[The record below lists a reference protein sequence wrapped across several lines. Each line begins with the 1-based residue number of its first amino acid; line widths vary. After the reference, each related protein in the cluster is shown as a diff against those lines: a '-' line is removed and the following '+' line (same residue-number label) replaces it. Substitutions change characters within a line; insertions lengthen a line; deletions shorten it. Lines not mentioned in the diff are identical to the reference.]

1 MGIKVIG
8 GKTVMKRLRKEIR
21 KIEGKISRVGMLK
34 VGRLVMD
41 RSKGLTPVDK
51 GNLKESAFVVFGG
64 DKISPQAIATTNF
77 DTSEP
82 EGKRVAA
89 EHSGVVGQFTATRKK
104 HPFAIIGHS
113 AFYALKEH
121 EAVGEVHEI
130 GHPKFLENAVKKSQR
145 DILKILKE
153 SVKR

>member
-8 GKTVMKRLRKEIR
+8 GKLVISNLKKAIK
-21 KIEGKISRVGMLK
+21 KIEGKLTRVGMLK
-34 VGRLVMD
+34 VGKLVMK
-41 RSKGLTPVDK
+41 RSKALTPMDK
-51 GNLKESAFVVFGG
+51 GNLMESAFVVFGG
-64 DKISPQAIATTNF
+64 NKTLPQAITTNNF
-77 DTSEP
+77 NTTEP

-89 EHSGVVGQFTATRKK
+89 EHGSVIAEHTANRRPN
-104 HPFAIIGHS
+104 PFSIIGYS

-121 EAVGEVHEI
+121 EAMDEVHDI
-130 GHPKFLENAVKKSQR
+130 GFPKFLETAVVQSHR

>member
-8 GKTVMKRLRKEIR
+8 GKLVIKNLKREIK
-21 KIEGKISRVGMLK
+21 KIEGGLSRVGMLK

-41 RSKGLTPVDK
+41 RSKALTPVDK

-64 DKISPQAIATTNF
+64 DKIAPQAIATSNF
-77 DTSEP
+77 DTTEP

-89 EHSGVVGQFTATRKK
+89 EHGGVVSDFTASRRPN
-104 HPFAIIGHS
+104 PFAVIGHT

-121 EAVGEVHEI
+121 EAVEEVHDI
-130 GHPKFLENAVKKSQR
+130 GFPKFLETAVKMSQR